1 MRNTSLTLT
10 LSLLLPLLA
19 GAQASTP
26 QAPAP
31 SGLEI
36 NKKALTKSNTKPAT
50 GTNAKGKQGGM
61 SNTGKSTT
69 GSAKGPGTIKTG
81 GTTTT
86 NHSTGSTTTSH
97 TTGSSTQGNSRGGAT
112 TTTSTSS
119 NSSNSSGGAVT
130 QSDAA
135 SAIRQALINGIQTG
149 VSMVAKTDGYFG
161 NPEIKIPLPS
171 ELQPVDEALRMVGA
185 GEMVDK
191 LVLQLNRSA
200 EQAATQ
206 ATPIFLS
213 SINHLT
219 INDAV
224 AIISNQQQ
232 DAATQFL
239 KRATTEQLVSAF
251 KPQIRNV
258 LNQTK
263 TDVIYSDV
271 IDYYNKIPFVSPVSS
286 DLSDYVTRRALDG
299 LFVMIAKEEAKIR
312 QNPSA
317 QASSILSRVFGSLL
331 HKK

>member
-1 MRNTSLTLT
+1 MKSISLTLT

-19 GAQASTP
+19 GAQASAP
-26 QAPAP
+26 QTPAP

-36 NKKALTKSNTKPAT
+36 NKKALTKSNTKPAN
-50 GTNAKGKQGGM
+50 GTNAKGKQAGM

-69 GSAKGPGTIKTG
+69 GSAKGPGAIKTG
-81 GTTTT
+81 GTTTSHST
-86 NHSTGSTTTSH
+86 GTTATSHSTGSSAQGKSTAGTT
-97 TTGSSTQGNSRGGAT
+97 TTGS
-112 TTTSTSS
+112 TSS
-119 NSSNSSGGAVT
+119 SSSGGAVT

-213 SINHLT
+213 SINQLT

-239 KRATTEQLVSAF
+239 KRSTTEQLVSAF

-258 LNQTK
+258 LDQIK

-271 IDYYNKIPFVSPVSS
+271 IDYYNKIPFVSPVNS